1 MWRAVQTAN
10 GKHQR
15 AAGRLTEVRPEV
27 EGVGARLME
36 DERFMEFFE
45 SLSCEI
51 GEVKAEI
58 GEVKAEMIARFE
70 GMDRR
75 LEHVEN
81 TTNSMLMQ
89 LAGVSKSLT
98 AAERLDTAIS
108 VTQTAQQRA
117 IDDLASRVTKIERKL
132 NLNQSP
138 K

>member
-1 MWRAVQTAN
+1 M
-10 GKHQR
+10 
-15 AAGRLTEVRPEV
+15 TEVRPEV

-138 K
+138 Q